1 MHLEYPPFERPPA
14 TLSAA
19 DRLTQMTHSQFP
31 AAMKKDVDALKALMK
46 QAGIKLTRL
55 RLRPAG
61 RPQPRAEPAGR
72 KRGPPPSSRPPRGRF
87 APRGCRHLPLRRLP
101 ARSGKQTHLMTSPKP
116 ITIARVGA
124 NFEREPLVRPFG
136 FKGGYQTGNLAERRA
151 APKRSGPARP
161 RALHEGRAVERCA
174 RVCRPFRER
183 RQRAHVRRDRVGVQ
197 QLKGQTFTDPVALLD
212 RSATTSSPT
221 RKKSR
226 ATRPAR
232 NLRPQRARGRRFR
245 RLAALRRGKR
255 HHERFDD
262 LIPAAYRPA
271 LAHRHAKIASIPLM
285 AYAVPIPRTQAAVEA
300 GYFFMK
306 IKIGQPGTQ
315 AEMLEKD
322 KARIS
327 AIHAAIGDART
338 PYTANGKLPYYF
350 DANGRYESKDTLLRL
365 LDHTR
370 AIGAF
375 DQIALI
381 EEPFPEELEIDISDI
396 PARVAADESAH
407 TDRDALKRI
416 QMGYKAIALK
426 PIAKTFSMSLK
437 IAQLAHERGVPC
449 FCADLTV
456 SPLLVEWN
464 KNVAARLAPFPGLGL
479 GLVETN
485 GHQNYRN
492 WDTMRGYHPAPDAP
506 WARTQRGVFEL
517 DADYY
522 AQQRRRLPTL
532 AALRGDVFPLIARS
546 GNRQVFA
553 RTKRSRVPR
562 RFKS

>member
-1 MHLEYPPFERPPA
+1 ME
-14 TLSAA
+14 
-19 DRLTQMTHSQFP
+19 
-31 AAMKKDVDALKALMK
+31 
-46 QAGIKLTRL
+46 
-55 RLRPAG
+55 
-61 RPQPRAEPAGR
+61 
-72 KRGPPPSSRPPRGRF
+72 
-87 APRGCRHLPLRRLP
+87 
-101 ARSGKQTHLMTSPKP
+101 KP
-116 ITIARVGA
+116 ITLAAVGA

-136 FKGGYQTGNLAERRA
+136 FKGGYMSEIWQSIAMLQSTSG
-151 APKRSGPARP
+151 KRGIGLCSQGV
-161 RALHEGRAVERCA
+161 LWSD
-174 RVCRPFRER
+174 
-183 RQRAHVRRDRVGVQ
+183 AHVFAGHSESGGNALMYAMSEWALQ
-197 QLKGQTFTDPVALLD
+197 QLKGRTFSNPVELLEAIRHDVYAYGKKITGHAGLRETFALNALVGVD
-212 RSATTSSPT
+212 FA
-221 RKKSR
+221 
-226 ATRPAR
+226 AW
-232 NLRPQRARGRRFR
+232 
-245 RLAALRRGKR
+245 RLYAAENGITA
-255 HHERFDD
+255 FDD

-271 LAHRHAKIASIPLM
+271 LAHRHAQVASIPLM
-285 AYAVPIPRTQAAVEA
+285 AYGIPIDELKAAVEA

-350 DANGRYESKDTLLRL
+350 DANGRYESKDTLQRL
-365 LDHTR
+365 IDHTK

-375 DQIALI
+375 EQIALI
-381 EEPFPEELEIDISDI
+381 EEPFPEELEIDIRDI

-416 QMGYKAIALK
+416 QMGYTAIALK

-437 IAQLAHERGVPC
+437 IAQVAHEHGVPC

-464 KNVAARLAPFPGLGL
+464 KAVAARLAPFPGLGL
-479 GLVETN
+479 GLLETN

-492 WDTMRGYHPAPDAP
+492 WETMRRHHPRADAP

-522 AQQRRRLPTL
+522 ASSGAVLQPS
-532 AALRGDVFPLIARS
+532 AHYEAMFP
-546 GNRQVFA
+546 G
-553 RTKRSRVPR
+553 K
-562 RFKS
+562 